1 MCLVGAGLG
10 LTLSPTNTDALAR
23 IDEADRSQ
31 ASGVVQT
38 VRQLGGTLG
47 VAVIASIV
55 LTVGDQAGPGRTA
68 TADAIAAGFVC
79 AAAAFALAVLVGAIA
94 LSHATRT

>member
-1 MCLVGAGLG
+1 MFAVLITCSYFLRFW
-10 LTLSPTNTDALAR
+10 R
-23 IDEADRSQ
+23 IFSLY

-38 VRQLGGTLG
+38 MRQLGGTLG
-47 VAVIASIV
+47 VAVIGSIV
-55 LTVGDQAGPGRTA
+55 LTVGDRAGPGRTA

-94 LSHATRT
+94 LSRATRT

>member
-23 IDEADRSQ
+23 VDEADRSQ

-38 VRQLGGTLG
+38 VR
-47 VAVIASIV
+47 VAVIGSIV
-55 LTVGDQAGPGRTA
+55 LTVGDRAGPGRTA